1 MRHEAAWDFQVLPTD
16 LLFHQEEPTG
26 PEKIH
31 EITVFKTLNIIQQ
44 RMVIPEKWKTNKA
57 TCMIVPAHYF
67 EFSRSWQRE
76 DEESHRKYFYVYA
89 KLGIW
94 TNFSETWY
102 LIFSESKSYKLIYN
116 CIESENYREI
126 YLTQIY
132 VFMFQEEIKPGTW
145 KHLWVVNLETL
156 GLFFPWRYL
165 FTF

>member
-76 DEESHRKYFYVYA
+76 DEESHRKHFYVYA

-94 TNFSETWY
+94 TKFSETWY